1 MSSMLKKVM
10 PAVVNIVNQGE
21 LTLIED
27 PFLRRELQQHK
38 VYSLLENKHF
48 ISFGSGVIIDAKKGL
63 IVTNAHVVDLDK
75 KITVTLSDGRHFEAK
90 KLGADNKTDIAVI
103 QIQADNLTQILYGDS
118 NKLNIG
124 DCVVAIGSPFGLDQS
139 VTSGVVSA
147 LHRSE
152 LGIEGY
158 ENFIQTDAPI
168 NVGNSGGA
176 LVNMQGQLVG
186 INTALLSQDGGN
198 IGIGFAIPSNM
209 VKTIVTQIVKYGKV
223 YRGLMGVMVQNLTP
237 DLADAFGNP
246 GQKGALVSQIIPG
259 SPAQQAGIYI
269 GDIITSINDTPITSS
284 VDVHNIIG
292 LLRVGETAK
301 IVLSRED
308 KIHTFEIKTI
318 DPEKFGE
325 LEQKSAKPFL
335 YGVQLE
341 NIEEQNPFHGY
352 FHGVKV
358 LAVDEYSAAFHG
370 GLRPGDIIVS
380 ANHKPITRIQELN
393 EMVKQNQEKL
403 LLHVLRGK
411 NTMFIVIK

>member
-1 MSSMLKKVM
+1 
-10 PAVVNIVNQGE
+10 
-21 LTLIED
+21 
-27 PFLRRELQQHK
+27 LQQHK
-38 VYSLLENKHF
+38 IYSLLDNKHF
-48 ISFGSGVIIDAKKGL
+48 VSFGSGVIIDAKKGL

-90 KLGADNKTDIAVI
+90 KLGADNKTDIALI
-103 QIQADNLTQILYGDS
+103 QIQAENLTEIPYGDS
-118 NKLNIG
+118 NQLNIG
-124 DCVVAIGSPFGLDQS
+124 DFVVTIGSPFGLDQS

-176 LVNMQGQLVG
+176 LVNLKGQLIG

-209 VKTIVTQIVKYGKV
+209 VKTIVAQILKYGKV

-237 DLADAFGNP
+237 DLADAFGTP
-246 GQKGALVSQIIPG
+246 DKKGALVSQIIPG
-259 SPAQQAGIYI
+259 SPAQQAGINV
-269 GDIITSINDTPITSS
+269 GDIITSINDTPTTSS

-292 LLRVGETAK
+292 LLRVGEEAK
-301 IVLSRED
+301 IVLSRHGT
-308 KIHTFEIKTI
+308 IHTFAIKTI
-318 DPEKFGE
+318 DPEKFSE
-325 LEQKSAKPFL
+325 LEQKAVKPFL
-335 YGVQLE
+335 HGVQLE

-352 FHGVKV
+352 FHGVRV

-370 GLRPGDIIVS
+370 GLRPNDIIVS
-380 ANHKPITRIQELN
+380 ANHKPITKIQELN
-393 EMVKQNQEKL
+393 EVIKENKDKL
-403 LLHVLRGK
+403 LLYVLRGK
-411 NTMFIVIK
+411 NTMFVVIK